1 MSALDLRCYA
11 RSKGAKGYAH
21 VPIGFKTLNLMVVRI
36 QHLVPGFGWAY
47 SFFNGI
53 EELRTVLAAHAS
65 LYGLVGGDVEN
76 ILSRALKSV

>member
-36 QHLVPGFGWAY
+36 QHLVHGFGWAY

-76 ILSRALKSV
+76 ILSRALKSI